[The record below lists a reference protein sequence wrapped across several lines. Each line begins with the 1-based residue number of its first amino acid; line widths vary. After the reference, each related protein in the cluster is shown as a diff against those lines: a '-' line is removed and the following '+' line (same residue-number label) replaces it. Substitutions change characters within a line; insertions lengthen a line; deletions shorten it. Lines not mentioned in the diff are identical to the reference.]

1 MQLRQFLGPPA
12 LPEEK
17 GPFQE
22 ALRSPVVI
30 QLLWPLFLCTAS
42 CQLELATQ
50 TYQSLSE
57 RVEREVRSESTF
69 MIIKGLPEP
78 SFSPCV
84 LSWTWSHFLHSVFS
98 RKRRV
103 QRCAMDA
110 SDE

>member
-22 ALRSPVVI
+22 ALRSPVVT
-30 QLLWPLFLCTAS
+30 QLLWPLFLRTAS

-69 MIIKGLPEP
+69 MLQKPTPNHAIYGI
-78 SFSPCV
+78 FAC
-84 LSWTWSHFLHSVFS
+84 LHSMLQEDV
-98 RKRRV
+98 
-103 QRCAMDA
+103 
-110 SDE
+110 